1 MVQIKVINKG
11 AQPLPTYANNIDLAQ
26 QIIAEETTSCGYW
39 YTQVR
44 WNTSNFLE
52 KPDKY

>member
-1 MVQIKVINKG
+1 MQKNMTYL
-11 AQPLPTYANNIDLAQ
+11 QYANNINLAQ

-52 KPDKY
+52 KPDKC

>member
-1 MVQIKVINKG
+1 
-11 AQPLPTYANNIDLAQ
+11 LAQ
-26 QIIAEETTSCGYW
+26 QIIAEDTTNSGYW

-44 WNTSNFLE
+44 WNTSNFQE